1 MRRQLSLLVRDELKD
16 ARVSPMTNITGV
28 DLTPD
33 LQYCKVYVSALGGE
47 EVLDKT
53 MEGLRAASGFLRRE
67 LARSLNLRHTPVL
80 SFVADRSAEYGSR
93 MDALIRRV
101 SEEDRSK
108 PEGRPV
114 NEQNRY
120 DEDEES

>member
-1 MRRQLSLLVRDELKD
+1 
-16 ARVSPMTNITGV
+16 
-28 DLTPD
+28 
-33 LQYCKVYVSALGGE
+33 
-47 EVLDKT
+47 

-67 LARSLNLRHTPVL
+67 LARSLNLRHTPEL
-80 SFVADRSAEYGSR
+80 SFVADHSVEYGSR

>member
-1 MRRQLSLLVRDELKD
+1 M
-16 ARVSPMTNITGV
+16 
-28 DLTPD
+28 
-33 LQYCKVYVSALGGE
+33 
-47 EVLDKT
+47 
-53 MEGLRAASGFLRRE
+53 
-67 LARSLNLRHTPVL
+67 NLRHTPEL
-80 SFVADRSAEYGSR
+80 SFVADHSVEYGSR